1 MKDLTKIKELCPSA
15 YEFIINKA
23 EGAAVGKYSLED
35 GAYVSVQEYTTKARC
50 DAKYEAHKKFIDIQM
65 ILSGKELIAVT
76 PIEKMEILNEYNP
89 EKDVMFFKHNDECI
103 DYLLEAG
110 DFLILYPEDV
120 HMPGVCVN
128 EKSAVKKI
136 VVKVPVKD

>member
-15 YEFIINKA
+15 YDFILNKA
-23 EGAAVGKYSLED
+23 EGAVVGKYPLED
-35 GAYVSVQEYTTKARC
+35 GAYVSVQEYTTKARR

-76 PIEKMEILNEYNP
+76 PIEKMEISDEYNP
-89 EKDVMFFKHNDECI
+89 EKDVMFFKHNDECT

-110 DFLILYPEDV
+110 DFLILNPEDV

-128 EKSAVKKI
+128 EKSSVRKI
-136 VVKVPVKD
+136 VVKEPVKA